1 MVQIVERALAE
12 NSALRKGIILQQ
24 LPRNDFSHLANLTV
38 FYNTTL
44 QQLVAASPF
53 HRQLAVVGHPA
64 LALTTEAKT
73 PALFGHPSSPRS
85 DGTHRQCPD
94 RPQVRRA
101 GSGGWLEN
109 ARPAGRRQTPA
120 LGKLQPGAADRKH
133 VPFFKSIGG
142 EEDPSEWFQHDSNQV
157 GYETSRSENICSS
170 LSVSG
175 SSSYPDKKINLC

>member
-1 MVQIVERALAE
+1 MQIVKRALAE

-24 LPRNDFSHLANLTV
+24 LPRNYFSHLANLTV

-85 DGTHRQCPD
+85 DGIHFRGSEGA
-94 RPQVRRA
+94 RRHTDSIVTALKSA
-101 GSGGWLEN
+101 GLALPGGWTTQ
-109 ARPAGRRQTPA
+109 GRRGA
-120 LGKLQPGAADRKH
+120 ASLQP
-133 VPFFKSIGG
+133 
-142 EEDPSEWFQHDSNQV
+142 
-157 GYETSRSENICSS
+157 
-170 LSVSG
+170 SG
-175 SSSYPDKKINLC
+175 SNSQAVETGNMFGPLN

>member
-1 MVQIVERALAE
+1 MQIVERALAE

-73 PALFGHPSSPRS
+73 TALFGHPSSPRS
-85 DGTHRQCPD
+85 DGIHFRGSEGA
-94 RPQVRRA
+94 RRHTDSVLTAFKSA
-101 GSGGWLEN
+101 GLAQEAGWRTQGPRGA
-109 ARPAGRRQTPA
+109 AR
-120 LGKLQPGAADRKH
+120 LQPSGNYSQALQTGNM
-133 VPFFKSIGG
+133 F
-142 EEDPSEWFQHDSNQV
+142 
-157 GYETSRSENICSS
+157 YS
-170 LSVSG
+170 L
-175 SSSYPDKKINLC
+175 NR

>member
-1 MVQIVERALAE
+1 MSPLIKALSTRNVVQIVPCE

-73 PALFGHPSSPRS
+73 TALFGHPSSPRS
-85 DGTHRQCPD
+85 VEGRQNKRSCN
-94 RPQVRRA
+94 
-101 GSGGWLEN
+101 GGQN
-109 ARPAGRRQTPA
+109 N
-120 LGKLQPGAADRKH
+120 H
-133 VPFFKSIGG
+133 
-142 EEDPSEWFQHDSNQV
+142 
-157 GYETSRSENICSS
+157 
-170 LSVSG
+170 
-175 SSSYPDKKINLC
+175 